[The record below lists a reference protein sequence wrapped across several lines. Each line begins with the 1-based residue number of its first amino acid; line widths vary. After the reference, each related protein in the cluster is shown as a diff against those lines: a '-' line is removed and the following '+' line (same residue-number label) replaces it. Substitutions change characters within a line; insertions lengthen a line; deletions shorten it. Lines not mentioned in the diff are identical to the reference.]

1 MTRHIG
7 VSALAIAMTLGGA
20 ALAQDSANQ
29 NQQMQDQ
36 QQAAQGQQQQQQQ
49 GQNQDIQVLS
59 QWNYD
64 ELYEGGL
71 RAETMLGA
79 DVFGP
84 NMDDIGDVENVI
96 LDRDNQIVAIIAEIG
111 GFLDIGD
118 THVAVPWDQVKMT
131 QGGFQIPVDEDNL
144 DQYGL
149 YAEPG
154 IVNKSN
160 LQSTR
165 VVDEDLIAGRNTWK
179 LTGLIDDY
187 AVLNNGA
194 GYGYIDD
201 AIFTQDGKLDAVV
214 VQPDYAGYGMGGAY
228 AYPFYGYRYGWSP
241 DAEAYDLRY
250 APDEMA
256 EMEPF
261 DYGRMQGPAQTAM
274 EPAGQD
280 MRGETGGQQGGQQ
293 QQTD

>member
-20 ALAQDSANQ
+20 AFAQDGGNQ
-29 NQQMQDQ
+29 NQQMQNQ
-36 QQAAQGQQQQQQQ
+36 QQAAQ

-64 ELYEGGL
+64 ELYQGGL
-71 RAETMLGA
+71 RAETMLDA

-84 NMDDIGDVENVI
+84 NMDEIGSVENVI
-96 LDRDNQIVAIIAEIG
+96 LDRDNQIVAIIAQVG
-111 GFLDIGD
+111 GFWDIGD
-118 THVAVPWDQVKMT
+118 THIAVPWDKVQMT
-131 QGGFQIPVDEDNL
+131 QGGFQIPVTEDTVAE
-144 DQYGL
+144 YGL
-149 YAEPG
+149 YAEPS

-165 VVDEDLIAGRNTWK
+165 VVDDDLIAGRQTWK

-187 AVLNNGA
+187 AVLNTGA

-201 AIFTQDGKLDAVV
+201 AIFTEDGKLDAVV
-214 VQPDYAGYGMGGAY
+214 VQPDYAGYGVGGAY
-228 AYPFYGYRYGWSP
+228 AYPFYGYGYGWTP

-250 APDEMA
+250 EADELA
-256 EMEPF
+256 EMDPF

-280 MRGETGGQQGGQQ
+280 MRGETGEQQ
-293 QQTD
+293 QD